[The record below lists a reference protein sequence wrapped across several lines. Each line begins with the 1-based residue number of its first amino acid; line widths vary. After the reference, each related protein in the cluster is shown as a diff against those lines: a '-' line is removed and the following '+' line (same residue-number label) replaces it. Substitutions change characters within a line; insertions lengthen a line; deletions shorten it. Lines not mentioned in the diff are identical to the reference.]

1 MNVKHSVSGK
11 VPQKVKVFS
20 YTVLMALILLPGPSS
35 AHFKE
40 PLGTE
45 IADTP
50 LAGRFLAHLEYD
62 YAEGDHD
69 DEDFRAH
76 SMGLELEIGIGDR
89 SQLNLEAEFAL
100 EEKEGDHVERG
111 IDEIAFGAKHRF
123 YDETDRLPDFAFL
136 LEFAPGAGLSSDE
149 SEFKASILMTKN
161 FTPAFLTHLELGYIL
176 ETESGEHEEA
186 AENTHLIIYNLA
198 PMFQVI
204 HDRLMVLVE
213 LNGESNFDDDDHAI
227 TLAPELIYEIKDTFF
242 KVAVP
247 IGLTDEAP
255 DIGIR
260 VGISRFF

>member
-1 MNVKHSVSGK
+1 MNHNNPAVWRMA
-11 VPQKVKVFS
+11 QKVLMFS
-20 YTVLMALILLPGPSS
+20 YTVLTALILLPEPSN

-69 DEDFRAH
+69 NEDFSAH
-76 SMGLELEIGIGDR
+76 SLGLELEIGIGDR

-111 IDEIAFGAKHRF
+111 IEEIAFGAKHRF
-123 YDETDRLPDFAFL
+123 YDETDRLPDLAFL
-136 LEFAPGAGLSSDE
+136 LEFAPGAGLNRDE
-149 SEFKASILMTKN
+149 AEFKASILLTKN

-176 ETESGEHEEA
+176 ETENGDHEET
-186 AENTHLIIYNLA
+186 AENTHLLIYNLA
-198 PMFQVI
+198 PMVQVI
-204 HDRLMVLVE
+204 HDRLMILVE
-213 LNGESNFDDDDHAI
+213 LNGESNFDEDDHEI
-227 TLAPELIYEIKDTFF
+227 TLGPELIYEMKDTFL
-242 KVAVP
+242 KILVP
-247 IGLTDEAP
+247 IGLTDDSP

-260 VGISRFF
+260 VGLSRFF